1 MMLEDTIDLLDRLIA
16 YPTVSTDSNLEMIIE
31 LSGRLQNLGART
43 HIFGDETGSKATL
56 FGSLGPDVPGGILLS
71 GHSDVV
77 PVTDQDW
84 FSDPFVLR
92 RDDGR
97 LYGRGA
103 CDMKGFIA
111 ATVVMAER
119 YAELPLKRPV
129 HFAYTYDEETGCL
142 GAQALLPELNRL
154 GIKPDIAIIGEPTE
168 MRVIEGHK
176 GCCEYTVRFEG
187 LEGHGSSPDLG
198 VNAAEY
204 AVRYVTRLME
214 LRADLRAR
222 VPGNSRFDPPYT
234 TINIGRVQGGHA
246 HNVIVGKAEVDWE
259 FRPVQTS
266 DLTFVKNTMQ
276 AFIEE
281 DLLPQMRAVYPY
293 ADITTETLG
302 EVIGL
307 EPMSENAARD
317 LVAGLL
323 GANGADV
330 VPFGTEAGLF
340 QEMGMDVI
348 VCGPGSISQA
358 HKPDEFVSIDQM
370 QSCLGM
376 LERLGEKLTR
386 KAIGGAV
393 VPRPRLSFS
402 AER

>member
-1 MMLEDTIDLLDRLIA
+1 MTLQATIDLLDRLIG
-16 YPTVSTDSNLEMIIE
+16 YPTVSTDSNLEMIID
-31 LSGRLQNLGART
+31 LSGRLQTLGART

-56 FGSLGPDVPGGILLS
+56 FGSLGPDVQGGVLLS

-84 FSDPFVLR
+84 SSDPFEMR
-92 RDDGR
+92 QADGR
-97 LYGRGA
+97 LYGRGT

-111 ATVVMAER
+111 ATIVMAER
-119 YAELPLKRPV
+119 YADLPLKRPV

-142 GAQALLPELNRL
+142 GAQALIPELQRL

-176 GCCEYTVRFEG
+176 GCCEYTTRFEG

-204 AVRYVTRLME
+204 AVRYVARLME

-222 VPGNSRFDPPYT
+222 VPADSRFVPPYT

-259 FRPVQTS
+259 FRPVQSS
-266 DLTFVKNTMQ
+266 DLRFVKDTMQ
-276 AFIEE
+276 AYIEE
-281 DLLPQMRAVYPY
+281 DLLPKMRAVYPQ
-293 ADITTETLG
+293 ADISVETLG
-302 EVIGL
+302 EVAGL
-307 EPMSENAARD
+307 EPMSDNAARD

-323 GANGADV
+323 GANAADV

-340 QEMGMDVI
+340 QEMGMDVV
-348 VCGPGSISQA
+348 VCGPGSIAQA
-358 HKPDEFVSIDQM
+358 HKPDEFVSVDQM
-370 QSCLGM
+370 ELCLGM
-376 LERLGEKLTR
+376 LDRLGD
-386 KAIGGAV
+386 
-393 VPRPRLSFS
+393 RLI
-402 AER
+402 

>member
-1 MMLEDTIDLLDRLIA
+1 MMLQDTIDLLDRLIA
-16 YPTVSTDSNLEMIIE
+16 YPTVSTDSNLEMIID
-31 LSGRLQNLGART
+31 LSGRLQSLGART

-56 FGSLGPDVPGGILLS
+56 FGSIGPDVPGGVLLS

-84 FSDPFVLR
+84 SSDPFEMR
-92 RDDGR
+92 QADGR
-97 LYGRGA
+97 LYGRGT

-111 ATVVMAER
+111 ASVVMAER
-119 YAELPLKRPV
+119 YADLPLKRPV

-142 GAQALLPELNRL
+142 GAQALIPELQRL

-204 AVRYVTRLME
+204 AVRYVARLME

-222 VPGNSRFDPPYT
+222 VPDNSRFDPPYT

-266 DLTFVKNTMQ
+266 DLLFVKDTMQ
-276 AFIEE
+276 SYIEE
-281 DLLPQMRAVYPY
+281 VLLPNMRAVYPD
-293 ADITTETLG
+293 ADISTETLG
-302 EVIGL
+302 EVTGL

-317 LVAGLL
+317 LVSGLL
-323 GANGADV
+323 RANGADV

-340 QEMGMDVI
+340 QEMGMDVV
-348 VCGPGSISQA
+348 VCGPGSIAQA

-370 QSCLGM
+370 ESCLGM
-376 LERLGEKLTR
+376 LERLGQ
-386 KAIGGAV
+386 
-393 VPRPRLSFS
+393 RLV
-402 AER
+402 